1 MYNILNLKNKNMS
14 LFYSILILLILSL
27 FITVI
32 SKNIENFLPFYK
44 KFCDKNILCPTFEI
58 LFVRFL
64 HYVMSL
70 YFIFYYFLFN
80 TKYDLYYLI
89 LYVSLIFHWIITNDC
104 ILSNWEMSYYEK
116 KQEIGKKPL
125 LHPHFRVFVGNYTD
139 YLVLIQGII
148 MTFGFILVLKRFDYK
163 YYNYLFGITVI
174 ILQTYLML
182 KDRINIFKK

>member
-64 HYVMSL
+64 QTLCYVI
-70 YFIFYYFLFN
+70 IFYFLLF
-80 TKYDLYYLI
+80 
-89 LYVSLIFHWIITNDC
+89 
-104 ILSNWEMSYYEK
+104 
-116 KQEIGKKPL
+116 
-125 LHPHFRVFVGNYTD
+125 
-139 YLVLIQGII
+139 
-148 MTFGFILVLKRFDYK
+148 FI
-163 YYNYLFGITVI
+163 
-174 ILQTYLML
+174 
-182 KDRINIFKK
+182 